1 MKQFLTFVKKEFHH
15 IFRDHRTMLILI
27 GMPIVEIILFGFAIT
42 TEVKDSKVAILDPSH
57 DVATRHIIDEINANK
72 YFNVV
77 EYIHNSHDIQRVFQ
91 KGDASMVVVFED
103 HFYETLLHTGKAQI
117 QIIADAT
124 DPNTATTITYYVNRI
139 ISDYQQTLMGQ
150 NKALYQIS
158 PNIKLL
164 FNPEMKGAYNFVP
177 GVLGMILML
186 ICAMMTS
193 IAIVREK
200 ETGTMEIL
208 LVSPIKP
215 IMIILAKMVP
225 YFVISCFNL
234 ATVLLLSIYV
244 LNVPVAGSL
253 IGLILVSLLFIIV
266 SLSLGLLVS
275 TLTHTQLAAMLVS
288 GMVFLLP
295 VILLSGM
302 IFPIENM
309 PMWMQRLSD
318 IIPAKWYIEAAKAL
332 MIEGLGI
339 MNVLKE
345 IGILS
350 LMTLFFTAISL
361 KKFNVRLD

>member
-1 MKQFLTFVKKEFHH
+1 MKQFLSFVKKEFHH
-15 IFRDHRTMLILI
+15 IFRDHRTILILI

-42 TEVKDSKVAILDPSH
+42 TEVKNNTVALLDPSH
-57 DVATRHIIDEINANK
+57 DIATRHIIDEINANK
-72 YFNVV
+72 YFNVT
-77 EYIHNSHDIQRVFQ
+77 EYINNSHDIQQVFRRN
-91 KGDASMVVVFED
+91 KVALVVAFESN
-103 HFYETLLHTGKAQI
+103 FYQELLHTGKAQV
-117 QIIADAT
+117 QLIADAS
-124 DPNTATTITYYVNRI
+124 DPNTATTITYYATRI
-139 ISDYQQTLMGQ
+139 INNYQQQLIGQ
-150 NKALYQIS
+150 NKVPYQIT

-215 IMIILAKMVP
+215 IMIIIAKMVP

-234 ATVLLLSIYV
+234 ATVLLLSVYV

-275 TLTHTQLAAMLVS
+275 TLTNTQLAAMLVS

-309 PMWMQRLSD
+309 PIWMQRLSD
-318 IIPAKWYIEAAKAL
+318 IIPAKWYIQAVKSL

-345 IGILS
+345 IGILT
-350 LMTLFFTAISL
+350 LMILIFTAISL

>member
-15 IFRDHRTMLILI
+15 IFRDHRTILILI

-77 EYIHNSHDIQRVFQ
+77 EYVHNSHDIQRVFK
-91 KGDASMVVVFED
+91 KGEASMVVVFED

-117 QIIADAT
+117 QVIADAT

-139 ISDYQQTLMGQ
+139 ISNYQQTLIGQ
-150 NKALYQIS
+150 NKAPYQIT

-234 ATVLLLSIYV
+234 ATVLLLSVYV
-244 LNVPVAGSL
+244 LGVPVAGSL
-253 IGLILVSLLFIIV
+253 TGLILVSLLFIVV

-275 TLTHTQLAAMLVS
+275 TLTNTQLAAMLVS

-318 IIPAKWYIEAAKAL
+318 IIPAKWYIQAVKAL
-332 MIEGLGI
+332 MIEGLSI
-339 MNVLKE
+339 KDILKE

-350 LMTLFFTAISL
+350 LMTLVFTAISL